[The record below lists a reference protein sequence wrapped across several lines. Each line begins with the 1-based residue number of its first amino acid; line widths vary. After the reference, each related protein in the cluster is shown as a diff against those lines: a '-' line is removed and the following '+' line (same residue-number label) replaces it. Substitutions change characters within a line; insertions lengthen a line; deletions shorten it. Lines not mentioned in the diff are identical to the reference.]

1 MNKPAAKTSKPKA
14 ERQDYD
20 SPWKEVLEQF
30 FEQCFEFFFP
40 EAHAAID
47 WSRGVEF
54 LDKEMQQ
61 IVADAELGRRL
72 ADKLA
77 KVWLRD
83 GTELR
88 VIVHLEVQGERQREF
103 EERIYVYS
111 FRSFDRYRCPVASF
125 AILTDEHP
133 NWRPSEFSYRALGTE
148 LRLKFGSLKLL
159 DFAADWNKLAANPN
173 PFAVVVMAH
182 LKALETKRAPQ
193 LRYRWK
199 LEIIKGLYDR
209 GYSPLYVRQL
219 MRFIDWVLRL
229 PMELEPHFK
238 ADLAKIEEEHRMQ
251 YVTSWERLGRED
263 GLKEGLQKGAT
274 AITLR
279 QLQRKVGVLS
289 ARVEKRIRTLP
300 LETVERLSEA
310 LLDFKTSRDLNVWL
324 KEHAK

>member
-1 MNKPAAKTSKPKA
+1 M
-14 ERQDYD
+14 
-20 SPWKEVLEQF
+20 EQF

-47 WSRGVEF
+47 WARGVEF

-88 VIVHLEVQGERQREF
+88 VIVHLEVQGERQRIF

-133 NWRPSEFSYRALGTE
+133 NWRPTVFGYQVLGTE
-148 LRLKFGSLKLL
+148 LQLKFTSLKLL
-159 DFAADWNKLAANPN
+159 DFAADWDKLAASDN

-193 LRYRWK
+193 QRYRWK

-209 GYSPLYVRQL
+209 GYSSLYVRQL

-229 PMELEPHFK
+229 PVELEQPFK

-263 GLKEGLQKGAT
+263 GLKEGQQIGLQRGRQDEAV

-279 QLQRKVGVLS
+279 QLQRKVGTLS
-289 ARVEKRIRTLP
+289 ERVEKRIRKLP
-300 LETVERLSEA
+300 LEKVEQLSEA
-310 LLDFKTSRDLNVWL
+310 LLDFTALRDLNAWL
-324 KEHAK
+324 KEHAP